1 MWVRIG
7 LLSSPSFSATSGES
21 MIAEVVEDGLVVPA
35 DVVTGGVVRI
45 NLFVFFLFCLRL
57 GTIFILA

>member
-1 MWVRIG
+1 
-7 LLSSPSFSATSGES
+7 
-21 MIAEVVEDGLVVPA
+21 MIAEVVEDGLAVPA

-45 NLFVFFLFCLRL
+45 NLLVFFLFCLRL